1 MDPIHLYHFFC
12 FFISSSFLFPL
23 HKTLTYP
30 LIHMKLHTHV
40 LGWTQENESVEVE
53 DRQADGTEI
62 YVWFYCSHILNSES
76 ELKSQEHF
84 FYLIS
89 LTLIF
94 FFFFYERLPLCHDF
108 AKRRP
113 SSFEST
119 IWSVGWILPLIFAY
133 YYLFCLAKVTKTY
146 LVLYLMDSSLS
157 FELLCLHGFSLK
169 RSSLPPGNAT
179 HLAVWHRLHACLLF
193 ASQAKNQ

>member
-94 FFFFYERLPLCHDF
+94 FFFFMKDFLCAMTLPRGDPHLLKAPSDLLAESYPSFLLTTICFVLPRLQKP
-108 AKRRP
+108 
-113 SSFEST
+113 T
-119 IWSVGWILPLIFAY
+119 WSYILWIL
-133 YYLFCLAKVTKTY
+133 
-146 LVLYLMDSSLS
+146 LYPLS
-157 FELLCLHGFSLK
+157 FCVSMASHSKDHHFPLEMLL
-169 RSSLPPGNAT
+169 T
-179 HLAVWHRLHACLLF
+179 
-193 ASQAKNQ
+193 